1 VKPTQTGRSLSD
13 EHEALFVIAQAVIDK
28 LADLPQALAGSPWA
42 HHHGYAKR
50 AEWLG
55 EHLEAAIVLAMRQRY
70 ASSLAVLRTA
80 LEQSCIDEL
89 LLLADRY
96 RETIPAD
103 EQTFRQ
109 LEAEWKRG
117 EADWTK
123 SVVDLKHDN
132 KTVRLV
138 RTGHPILSPDHST
151 VVEHLSPYAPAVD
164 QHDAMLGPP
173 DVQDDLAGAFSN
185 PERLKEW
192 AIRNRS
198 TYRRFLRW
206 SAITDNLQLNEL
218 MSDHQALELETHY
231 RFLST
236 FTHATTAGY
245 RALDRQRRF
254 PGAQSLHE
262 HLLGELVLL
271 YVAAIGATELRSFTT
286 YVDARPELE
295 LTTRSDVQRVVSAA
309 VQTAGYFWFPRLGSP
324 VAYDFFVEANRR
336 AYPNGRFERDE
347 HAPRPEEIPGT
358 DVSYYANPLGRLEQ
372 LHTGGAEVA
381 TGYSHSSLWP

>member
-1 VKPTQTGRSLSD
+1 VKPTQTGRLLSD
-13 EHEALFVIAQAVIDK
+13 EHETLFEIAQAVIRQ

-42 HHHGYAKR
+42 DHHGYANR
-50 AEWLG
+50 AKWLG
-55 EHLEAAIVLAMRQRY
+55 EHLEAAIVLAVRQRC

-96 RETIPAD
+96 RETIQAA
-103 EQTFRQ
+103 EETFRQ
-109 LEAEWKRG
+109 LETEWKLG
-117 EADWTK
+117 EAEWTK

-138 RTGHPILSPDHST
+138 RTGYPILSSDQTT
-151 VVEHLSPYAPAVD
+151 VVEHLSPYDPVVD
-164 QHDAMLGPP
+164 EHDAMLGPP

-192 AIRNRS
+192 ASRNRS

-206 SAITDNLQLNEL
+206 SAIIDNLQLNEL
-218 MSDHQALELETHY
+218 MSNRQALELETHY
-231 RFLST
+231 RFLSA

-245 RALDRQRRF
+245 RALDRQRRSS
-254 PGAQSLHE
+254 GAQSLHE

-271 YVAAIGATELRSFTT
+271 YVSAIGATELRSFTT
-286 YVDARPELE
+286 YVDARPQLE
-295 LTTRSDVQRVVSAA
+295 LRTRTDVERVVSAA
-309 VQTAGYFWFPRLGSP
+309 VQAIGYFWFPRLGSP
-324 VAYDFFVEANRR
+324 VSYDFFEEANRR

-347 HAPRPEEIPGT
+347 HAPRPEEIPGA

-372 LHTGGAEVA
+372 LHIGGTEVA